1 MAGSELARHES
12 PFSPAYVTAR
22 AAELGERVLGPL
34 LLGGTVSPVKPLGAQ
49 LALSIGPFV
58 LQDGDLRSRID
69 VARVRRARR
78 LAPVDTL
85 PDISGAEWALAAAL
99 NDLVQVSNHELTSGL
114 TRKRHQR
121 LLDNVR
127 SLCAAVP
134 APRDLGEALA
144 RHATFA
150 GALDL
155 TRTDTTVR
163 WWTGHATFRGQP
175 PSGRLLKWREWR
187 RVRVE
192 EQPVRL
198 VDMCDGIGVVAAGA
212 FEEVLAAWLTRSPL
226 TDLASLT
233 RARPAFGW
241 SASTLSLLAT
251 VPGRSFAWRALAPL
265 PTAQVQEVLRRATS
279 EVPDAFAPARALA
292 EGFEREVAEGVAAR
306 RGPRGA

>member
-1 MAGSELARHES
+1 VAAIDA
-12 PFSPAYVTAR
+12 AYVGER

-34 LLGGTVSPVKPLGAQ
+34 LLGGTVSPVKPLGAR
-49 LALSIGPFV
+49 LALALGAFV
-58 LQDGDLRSRID
+58 LPDSDLRSRID

-85 PDISGAEWALAAAL
+85 PDLSSWEWALVAAL
-99 NDLVQVSNHELTSGL
+99 NDLVQVSNHELASSL

-121 LLDNVR
+121 LLDSVR

-144 RHATFA
+144 RHATFGA
-150 GALDL
+150 ALDL

-163 WWTGHATFRGQP
+163 WWTGQATFRGQP
-175 PSGRLLKWREWR
+175 PAGRLLRWRELR

-198 VDMCDGIGVVAAGA
+198 VDMCDGIDVVATGS
-212 FEEVLAAWLTRSPL
+212 FEEVLGSWLTRSPL
-226 TDLASLT
+226 TDLAALT
-233 RARPAFGW
+233 RARPQFGW

-251 VPGRSFAWRALAPL
+251 VPGRSFAWRAIAPL
-265 PTAQVQEVLRRATS
+265 PTAQVQEVLRRATA
-279 EVPDAFAPARALA
+279 EVPAGFAPARALA
-292 EGFEREVAEGVAAR
+292 EAFEREVGEGVAAR
-306 RGPRGA
+306 RAARG